1 MRNCKLYKNLLSFYF
16 ILFLSF
22 LSSCGYQSLLNENSK
37 KISIKSFNIEGN
49 KKLAQ
54 ILKNNLVSSKSR
66 DKSNNLT
73 LNINARK
80 NRSIIHKDSTG
91 KIIEY
96 NLKISFDLTAT
107 ESVSQKKVLSKTFT
121 LDRNYKASNLYIDTI
136 NIEKKI
142 INELIESIATQ
153 ILTTLSLAYEKK

>member
-1 MRNCKLYKNLLSFYF
+1 MTSCKLYKTLLCSFF
-16 ILFLSF
+16 LLFLSF

-37 KISIKSFNIEGN
+37 KFGIKSFNIEGN
-49 KKLAQ
+49 KRLAQ
-54 ILKNNLVSSKSR
+54 ILKNNLVSSRSG

-73 LNINARK
+73 LDINARK
-80 NRSIIHKDSTG
+80 NRSIVHKDSAG

-96 NLKISFDLTAT
+96 NLRISFDLTAT

-121 LDRNYKASNLYIDTI
+121 LDSNYKASDLYMDTI
-136 NIEKKI
+136 NSEKKI

-153 ILTTLSLAYEKK
+153 ILTALSLAYGEK

>member
-1 MRNCKLYKNLLSFYF
+1 MTSCKLYKTLLCFYF

>member
-1 MRNCKLYKNLLSFYF
+1 MTSCKLYKTLLCFYF

-37 KISIKSFNIEGN
+37 KFGIKSFNIEGN

-54 ILKNNLVSSKSR
+54 ILKNNLVSSKN
-66 DKSNNLT
+66 KSNNLI
-73 LNINARK
+73 LDINARK
-80 NRSIIHKDSTG
+80 NRSIVHKDLTG

-107 ESVSQKKVLSKTFT
+107 ESVSRKKVLSKTFT
-121 LDRNYKASNLYIDTI
+121 LDGNYKASDLYMDTL
-136 NIEKKI
+136 NREKKI
-142 INELIESIATQ
+142 IDELIESIATQ
-153 ILTTLSLAYEKK
+153 ILTDLSLTYGEK

>member
-1 MRNCKLYKNLLSFYF
+1 MTNCKLYKTLLCFYF

-37 KISIKSFNIEGN
+37 KFNIKDFNIEGN
-49 KKLAQ
+49 TRLAQ
-54 ILKNNLVSSKSR
+54 ILKNNLVSSEN
-66 DKSNNLT
+66 KSNNLI

-80 NRSIIHKDSTG
+80 NRSIVHKDSTG

-107 ESVSQKKVLSKTFT
+107 ESVSRKKVLSKTFA
-121 LDRNYKASNLYIDTI
+121 LDSNYKASDLYVDTI
-136 NIEKKI
+136 NHEKKI
-142 INELIESIATQ
+142 INGLIESIATQ
-153 ILTTLSLAYEKK
+153 ILTDLNLVYGNK